1 METGFQQYVQNGA
14 LVLRNSYDKEG
25 KPVLAKE
32 KLQEEL
38 AALSDIQVSVQY
50 ADGSEEK
57 LSVSRDENFIWH
69 LVLTPEKEG
78 EITLR
83 LPFPGMLRLGC
94 SQSFVTNGMHL
105 CGLIYTFEEKE
116 PATIRIAEPDGQ
128 ILLSIEE
135 IRLSGAAEKEIKE
148 ELASLHFLYENR
160 QQQLEDM
167 KNSASWR
174 LTKPVQPKE
183 IR

>member
-1 METGFQQYVQNGA
+1 M
-14 LVLRNSYDKEG
+14 
-25 KPVLAKE
+25 
-32 KLQEEL
+32 
-38 AALSDIQVSVQY
+38 
-50 ADGSEEK
+50 
-57 LSVSRDENFIWH
+57 
-69 LVLTPEKEG
+69 LTPEKEG

-148 ELASLHFLYENR
+148 E
-160 QQQLEDM
+160 QQLEDM

-174 LTKPVQPKE
+174 LTKPLRRLKGNKE
-183 IR
+183 D